1 MFARLKGRNGN
12 TREYPAL
19 LSPSFEY
26 CAIPKVDA
34 FALGYQEAA
43 VAGGDRMMV
52 APNAL
57 DFVSSSEYGRG
68 ALIRM
73 AQVDV
78 GPMLLRDVEF
88 LTYDLLQATGV
99 DVVLGRSA
107 LQGMKMQ
114 VDFVS
119 HRLELQRTMR

>member
-19 LSPSFEY
+19 LSPSYEY

-34 FALGYQEAA
+34 FALGYQEAS
-43 VAGGDRMMV
+43 VAGGDRRMV

-68 ALIRM
+68 ALIKM
-73 AQVDV
+73 AQVDI
-78 GPMLLRDVEF
+78 GQLSLRDVEF
-88 LTYDLLQATGV
+88 LTYDLIQATGV

-107 LQGMKMQ
+107 LQGMRME

-119 HRLELQRTMR
+119 HKLELQRTVT